1 MGAEAG
7 RGMLAGGG
15 GRANGSRGVC
25 CGSLKE
31 RASLCC
37 CPASLKSA
45 PEVRL
50 FEASLASSNGLGWG
64 AQGAALLRHF
74 FSHFPVSFRS
84 SGVSFWWDP
93 LWRQAE

>member
-7 RGMLAGGG
+7 RGMLAGGAG

-31 RASLCC
+31 RASLCR
-37 CPASLKSA
+37 CPASLKR
-45 PEVRL
+45 VRL
-50 FEASLASSNGLGWG
+50 AEASLASSNGLGWG
-64 AQGAALLRHF
+64 AQGAASLRHF
-74 FSHFPVSFRS
+74 FSHISVSFRS

-93 LWRQAE
+93 LWRQVE